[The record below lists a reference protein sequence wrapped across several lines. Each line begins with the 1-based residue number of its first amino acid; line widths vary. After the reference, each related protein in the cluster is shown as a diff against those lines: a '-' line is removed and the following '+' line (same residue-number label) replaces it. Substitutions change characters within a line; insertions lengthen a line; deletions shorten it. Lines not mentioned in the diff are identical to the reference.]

1 MSVSAWIG
9 IGLAIA
15 ILAILAILRLRASAP
30 WLGPLFRHELV
41 RLARR
46 GAQPRLRAVYAGL
59 LLVGLL
65 VIYLRVFSNTD
76 PVALL
81 FDTSLQLPQDE
92 KSTFTEWFTYVYFL
106 VQLIAVSLITP
117 VYAGGAIAE
126 EKDRKSLDFLQS
138 SLLTNREIIL
148 GKLAARLTFVT
159 CIVLVGLPVLFMTML
174 FGGLDETTIIAGF
187 LISLFTMLGLAG
199 FSLLMGVYRNSL
211 KDALFWPYGVL
222 IVTTV
227 LGVVCSCCFPWFS
240 VVSPF
245 TALTWI
251 YFMNANAG
259 MIGGIW
265 GLSGSEF
272 TIVVVSIYC
281 TIYGLVFLICTTIA
295 ILGIRPVNVR
305 SRIDPDER
313 SHRTLK
319 QSSRI
324 KNVSVE
330 RSAPPE
336 RPHGVGDPYDLNPPP
351 PAVIRRPRTVR
362 ARRSFTVP
370 PLRDGDP
377 FLWKERYFSGRLPM
391 MESGVAWGC
400 AIAVIVVF
408 LSIIGISLV
417 AGVLVKVLEGQL
429 PGEVVNGCMRVF
441 VVGTVIGLA
450 PVIGLRAASSIA
462 KERQQQT
469 LLSLLGVPE
478 ARSRILF
485 AKWLAPLFSVRYWL
499 AAIVIFVMLSLVTGG
514 LHPLGVF
521 AGMVYLIGFL
531 PFANSYGMW
540 LSVRCRTG
548 TRASAI
554 FIGTMLALLIG
565 PPIFGTLFRAII
577 QVLADSTTGSFA
589 EHFLDNVNPVVGI
602 WQAFAGWRE
611 VGGLPGDGAMLSPNS
626 QSLTL
631 LATVTMIGIMYLL
644 AAVWFGW
651 RAKENFE
658 RETA

>member
-1 MSVSAWIG
+1 MSSLAWFG

-15 ILAILAILRLRASAP
+15 VLAILTVLRLRAKSP
-30 WLGPLFRHELV
+30 WLGPLFWHELV

-46 GAQPRLRAVYAGL
+46 GVQPRLRAVYAGL

-76 PVALL
+76 PLALL
-81 FDTSLQLPQDE
+81 FDSSLQLPQDE
-92 KSTFTEWFTYVYFL
+92 KSTFTETFTYVYFL

-199 FSLLMGVYRNSL
+199 FSLLMGVYRKSL

-222 IVTTV
+222 IVTTA
-227 LGVVCSCCFPWFS
+227 LGVLCSCCFPWFS
-240 VVSPF
+240 VISPF

-251 YFMNANAG
+251 FIMNANAG
-259 MIGGIW
+259 MFGGIW
-265 GLSGSEF
+265 GLSGTEF
-272 TIVVVSIYC
+272 TVVVVSIYC
-281 TIYGLVFLICTTIA
+281 TIYGLVFLICTFFA
-295 ILGIRPVNVR
+295 VRGIRPTIYR
-305 SRIDPDER
+305 SRIDPDNLPRRPTRTAER
-313 SHRTLK
+313 AKVVTAEQVTSPEP
-319 QSSRI
+319 
-324 KNVSVE
+324 KNVE
-330 RSAPPE
+330 AC
-336 RPHGVGDPYDLNPPP
+336 PYDLNPSPS
-351 PAVIRRPRTVR
+351 PASRRPRTVR

-370 PLRDGDP
+370 LLRDDDP

-400 AIAVIVVF
+400 AISVIVVF
-408 LSIIGISLV
+408 LSVLGISLV

-450 PVIGLRAASSIA
+450 PVIGLRAAGSVA

-485 AKWLAPLFSVRYWL
+485 AKWLAPFLGVRYWL
-499 AAIVIFVMLSLVTGG
+499 VAIGLSILFSLVTGG
-514 LHPLGVF
+514 LHPLGVI
-521 AGMVYLIGFL
+521 AGTFYLLGFL
-531 PFANSYGMW
+531 PFANSFGLW
-540 LSVRCRTG
+540 LSVRCQSS

-554 FIGTMLALLIG
+554 YIGTMLALLIG
-565 PPIFGTLFRAII
+565 PPIFGTLFRAVI
-577 QVLADSTTGSFA
+577 QISFNSEVGQMA
-589 EHFLDNVNPVVGI
+589 EFFLDNVNPVVGI
-602 WQAFAGWRE
+602 WQAFTGWRE
-611 VGGLPGDGAMLSPNS
+611 FQTSDESLKMLITITFIGLF
-626 QSLTL
+626 
-631 LATVTMIGIMYLL
+631 YLL
-644 AAVWFGW
+644 AAAVFGLA
-651 RAKENFE
+651 AKATFE
-658 RETA
+658 RETT

>member
-1 MSVSAWIG
+1 MNSLAWIG

-15 ILAILAILRLRASAP
+15 VLAILTVLRLRAKSP
-30 WLGPLFRHELV
+30 WLGPLFWHELV

-46 GAQPRLRAVYAGL
+46 GTQPRLRALYAGL

-81 FDTSLQLPQDE
+81 FDSSLQLPQDE
-92 KSTFTEWFTYVYFL
+92 KSTFTETFTYVYFL

-187 LISLFTMLGLAG
+187 LISLFTMLGLTG
-199 FSLLMGVYRNSL
+199 FSLLMGVYRKSL

-222 IVTTV
+222 IVTTA
-227 LGVVCSCCFPWFS
+227 LGILCSCCFPWFS
-240 VVSPF
+240 VISPF

-251 YFMNANAG
+251 YITNAKAG
-259 MIGGIW
+259 LIGGIW

-272 TIVVVSIYC
+272 TVVVVSIYC
-281 TIYGLVFLICTTIA
+281 TIYGLVFLICTLFA
-295 ILGIRPVNVR
+295 VRGIRPAIHR
-305 SRIDPDER
+305 SRIDPDNISRLTTRTAVRAKVVTAER
-313 SHRTLK
+313 VTSPELNT
-319 QSSRI
+319 
-324 KNVSVE
+324 VE
-330 RSAPPE
+330 T
-336 RPHGVGDPYDLNPPP
+336 DPYDLNSPPP
-351 PAVIRRPRTVR
+351 PVARRPRTVR

-370 PLRDGDP
+370 LLRDGDP

-408 LSIIGISLV
+408 LSVLGISLV

-450 PVIGLRAASSIA
+450 PIIGLRAAASVA

-485 AKWLAPLFSVRYWL
+485 AKWLAPFLGVRYWL
-499 AAIVIFVMLSLVTGG
+499 AAMAVAILLSLVTGG

-521 AGMVYLIGFL
+521 AGVMYLTGFL
-531 PFANSYGMW
+531 PFANSYGLW
-540 LSVRCRTG
+540 LSVRCQSS

-554 FIGTMLALLIG
+554 FIGTMLSLLIG
-565 PPIFGTLFRAII
+565 PPIFGTLFRAVI
-577 QVLADSTTGSFA
+577 QVFSNSVERQFA
-589 EHFLDNVNPVVGI
+589 EQFLDNINPVIGI

-611 VGGLPGDGAMLSPNS
+611 VSGSPLDTFQLNPQNRSLS
-626 QSLTL
+626 L
-631 LATVTMIGIMYLL
+631 LATVTIIGAMYLL

-651 RAKENFE
+651 RAKESFE